1 MNNFDFHNPT
11 RILFG
16 KNRLGELD
24 VQVPADARVL
34 VIYGMGSVKKHGTL
48 KRVREALGKRVVFEF
63 GGVEPNPRFETL
75 MKAVARVKEER
86 VDFLLAVGGGS
97 VLDGTKFVAA
107 AALYE
112 GEDPVVLLKDG
123 FNPPIE
129 KALPLGSV
137 LTLPATGSEMNR
149 GGV

>member
-112 GEDPVVLLKDG
+112 GEVL
-123 FNPPIE
+123 
-129 KALPLGSV
+129 
-137 LTLPATGSEMNR
+137 
-149 GGV
+149 